1 MTASKRRVLVVDD
14 DPELAR
20 TLAEG
25 LEDLGYEA
33 VAVPSSAEAN
43 GRLAEPFDA
52 LVTDL
57 RMPGLDGL
65 GLLAASRRV
74 APERPVIVMTAHG
87 AVDSAIE
94 SIRRGAYHYLTKP
107 FKVEELGLFVDRAVD
122 EARLR
127 REAQVLRR
135 TVRESFSFDRVIG
148 STGGLREV
156 CDLVRR
162 ICDAQVPVL
171 VLGETGSGK
180 GVIARALHAH
190 GGRSEKPFVTV
201 SCAAIPENLLESEL
215 FGHAR
220 GAFTGASTDRRGLL
234 EEADGGTVFL
244 DEIGELPL
252 TLQAKLLDF
261 VERRVV
267 RPVGSNR
274 ERAID
279 TGIIAATHRNLG
291 AQVAVGQFRQDLLFR
306 LDVVSIELP
315 PLRQRKADIPL
326 LAAWFLERARAK
338 HPRAVAL
345 KLGKGALDAL
355 STYSWPGNVR
365 ELENMMDRVALL
377 GSTSEVTVVDLP
389 ASVSESRAASGVE
402 GIAFSGP
409 VRTLVEIERRYA
421 AWALDQMEG
430 RKLATAEKLDVDR
443 KTLAKL
449 LGDG

>member
-1 MTASKRRVLVVDD
+1 M
-14 DPELAR
+14 
-20 TLAEG
+20 
-25 LEDLGYEA
+25 
-33 VAVPSSAEAN
+33 
-43 GRLAEPFDA
+43 
-52 LVTDL
+52 
-57 RMPGLDGL
+57 
-65 GLLAASRRV
+65 
-74 APERPVIVMTAHG
+74 
-87 AVDSAIE
+87 
-94 SIRRGAYHYLTKP
+94 
-107 FKVEELGLFVDRAVD
+107 
-122 EARLR
+122 
-127 REAQVLRR
+127 
-135 TVRESFSFDRVIG
+135 
-148 STGGLREV
+148 
-156 CDLVRR
+156 VRR

-171 VLGETGSGK
+171 VLGETGTGK
-180 GVIARALHAH
+180 GIIARALHAN
-190 GGRSEKPFVTV
+190 GGRSNKAFVTV

-279 TGIIAATHRNLG
+279 TRIIAATHRNLA
-291 AQVAVGQFRQDLLFR
+291 AQVVAGQFRQDLLFR
-306 LDVVSIELP
+306 LDVVAVELP

-338 HPRAVAL
+338 HPRAVAS
-345 KLGKGALDAL
+345 KLGKDTVDAL
-355 STYSWPGNVR
+355 VAYAWPGNVR

-377 GSTSEVTVVDLP
+377 GTSPEVTASDLP
-389 ASVSESRAASGVE
+389 ASVLEARSAPRGE
-402 GIAFSGP
+402 GAAFSGP
-409 VRTLVEIERRYA
+409 VRPLVEIERRYA

-449 LGDG
+449 LGDP